1 MRACEGRLGR
11 EPKGT
16 GTARLAVGKRQPPL
30 QPRPARRR
38 HAQPPPWIGTAVR
51 GVWPRSFPCIP
62 GTGSIWFQ
70 HCWIHA
76 HLATRTFTRSP
87 TACECPAPVKKQAS
101 WTTQRPLGTREK
113 WRPDEAQ
120 RRLQRREG
128 QAHQRPPHPPLKVGF
143 FFRVPGWSTVFVF
156 RVPGCLASTDRG
168 AHYLHPSSLPGG
180 SPLPCHPAEGGIT
193 QHRRYPKISSSLSL
207 SLSFSLGVR
216 AAQCQSRR
224 VRSLAALLCLS
235 ALCAVTATHTRY
247 LRVSHCYESVSRAVA

>member
-128 QAHQRPPHPPLKVGF
+128 QAHQRPPHPPPLYTCPAGPEKLPPSSSRSFSCLKAGSALPS
-143 FFRVPGWSTVFVF
+143 PG
-156 RVPGCLASTDRG
+156 
-168 AHYLHPSSLPGG
+168 SSLPCESVGLYLPRQGG
-180 SPLPCHPAEGGIT
+180 RGGDSHLATTRDEG
-193 QHRRYPKISSSLSL
+193 
-207 SLSFSLGVR
+207 
-216 AAQCQSRR
+216 
-224 VRSLAALLCLS
+224 S
-235 ALCAVTATHTRY
+235 ALRGRWKPNTRELEKQKPY
-247 LRVSHCYESVSRAVA
+247 STRELGAENKSHL

>member
-76 HLATRTFTRSP
+76 RLATRTFTRSP

-128 QAHQRPPHPPLKVGF
+128 QAHQRPPHPPLNLS
-143 FFRVPGWSTVFVF
+143 WSHGRKTSLNSRLRF
-156 RVPGCLASTDRG
+156 PGCFGLVWFGFGFLLGR
-168 AHYLHPSSLPGG
+168 LHCWP
-180 SPLPCHPAEGGIT
+180 
-193 QHRRYPKISSSLSL
+193 RD
-207 SLSFSLGVR
+207 
-216 AAQCQSRR
+216 
-224 VRSLAALLCLS
+224 
-235 ALCAVTATHTRY
+235 
-247 LRVSHCYESVSRAVA
+247 

>member
-128 QAHQRPPHPPLKVGF
+128 QAHQRPPHPPLKVGLFFSEFPGVLRF
-143 FFRVPGWSTVFVF
+143 FFSSSRVFCF
-156 RVPGCLASTDRG
+156 RPRSA
-168 AHYLHPSSLPGG
+168 LP
-180 SPLPCHPAEGGIT
+180 SPLVVARWESPPLPPCRGRYNPTLSHGNDEPGEG
-193 QHRRYPKISSSLSL
+193 
-207 SLSFSLGVR
+207 
-216 AAQCQSRR
+216 
-224 VRSLAALLCLS
+224 S
-235 ALCAVTATHTRY
+235 ALPA
-247 LRVSHCYESVSRAVA
+247 LS